1 MIPLKDPASL
11 FEDDYHS
18 HTFFTT
24 EGEPICTIE
33 FDGIEEGRGG
43 GIDCDCIVTWLL
55 GDPKNKVPAVMERV
69 NLMARERGSMAS
81 VIKSLIDDGA
91 YIANWKEGFK
101 AAVYAS
107 IIEWRGN
114 ASEGGWLEMQDATE
128 ADSPFLLRPWIS
140 ATGTTILFAPPGS
153 NKSMFALWMSLA
165 VAMDKELWGE
175 KPLKSG
181 PVLFVDFEDEKSVHQ
196 FRFSAMLRSLDL
208 DEEDVNGLIY
218 HERVTRSLKMAK
230 RRIRKLVRDL
240 GCPLVVVDSISR
252 ARGSD
257 VSSSEAT
264 VKLFEMFA
272 QLGVP
277 VLAIDHMTKEENKRI
292 WTNNYDARE
301 AQPLGSGVTQN
312 SVRLGWMMN
321 VLPGE
326 TDTYKRYNLY
336 NTKHN
341 NVEVQATRGLIFRAD
356 SDEWGTILHASFETT
371 DMEFFVEQ
379 PKAESNKAVLMLNW
393 HFNEQ
398 RKVGSP
404 QAFTG
409 TEIAAGSGV
418 NRNTVVGHLRDSG
431 YWSKIDGSKQ
441 YLISDDGM
449 QAALMYEEL
458 G

>member
-1 MIPLKDPASL
+1 MIPLKDPASS

-43 GIDCDCIVTWLL
+43 SIDCDCIVTWLL
-55 GDPKNKVPAVMERV
+55 GSPDNKVPAVMERV
-69 NLMARERGSMAS
+69 NLMSRERGSMAS
-81 VIKSLIDDGA
+81 VIKSLDLDDA

-101 AAVYAS
+101 TSVYAS
-107 IIEWRGN
+107 IVQWRGN
-114 ASEGGWLEMQDATE
+114 ASEGGWLEMQDAT
-128 ADSPFLLRPWIS
+128 ANDSPFLLRPWIS
-140 ATGTTILFAPPGS
+140 ATGTTVLFAPPGS
-153 NKSMFALWMSLA
+153 NKSMFAMWLALA
-165 VAMDKELWGE
+165 VARGEELWGE
-175 KPLKSG
+175 TPLATG

-196 FRFSAMLRSLDL
+196 FRFSAMLRSMEL
-208 DEEDVNGLIY
+208 EGEDMNGLIY

-277 VLAIDHMTKEENKRI
+277 VLAIDHMTKEENKRV

-321 VLPGE
+321 VLPGA
-326 TDTYKRYNLY
+326 TDGYKRYNLY

-341 NVEVQATRGLIFRAD
+341 NVEEQATRGLTFRAD

-371 DMEFFVEQ
+371 KTEFFVEK
-379 PKAESNKAVLMLNW
+379 PKAAENKAVIMLMW
-393 HFNEQ
+393 HFGEQ
-398 RKVGSP
+398 RKIGAP

-409 TEIAAGSGV
+409 TQMAEGSGV

-431 YWSKIDGSKQ
+431 YWVKMDGSQQ
-441 YLISDDGM
+441 YRISDEGM
-449 QAALMYEEL
+449 ESALMYQEL